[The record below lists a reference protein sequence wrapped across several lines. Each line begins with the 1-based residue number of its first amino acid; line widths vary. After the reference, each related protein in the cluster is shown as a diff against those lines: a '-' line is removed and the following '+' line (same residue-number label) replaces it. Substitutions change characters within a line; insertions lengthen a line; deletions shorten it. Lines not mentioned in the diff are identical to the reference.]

1 MNIGFLRGARPLPA
15 KSPPI
20 DGLSRP
26 QGQCGVFTRIRRPV
40 RHHFIELPRRL
51 YAAINS
57 IFSQSAHGIVSVPW
71 DMFRQMRGHHPGF
84 GMGVMTTHAEAG
96 GATLPK
102 LGLKASAPAVTLPAV
117 LALAAFAG
125 VTTRCCSPITG
136 SPTCSRD
143 TSLLRARPA
152 IASPLNSPG
161 A

>member
-57 IFSQSAHGIVSVPW
+57 IFSQSAHGIVKRSVGHVPPNE
-71 DMFRQMRGHHPGF
+71 GHHPGF

-117 LALAAFAG
+117 FALAAFAG

-152 IASPLNSPG
+152 IASRPNFPE